1 MNPAVLQIIIGV
13 SVASAVGTAGGWALR
28 GVRAKTE
35 LGRAGT
41 RAGRETDR
49 VARVLGETQS
59 RALEMQSD
67 LTEMAAAYST
77 LREAYD
83 GVARQLEAARLH
95 VGGLEDEL
103 AVQQRSAKVAREEL
117 VQARRRVGQ
126 IEGDLRALQLLAGKA
141 EHRDYA

>member
-1 MNPAVLQIIIGV
+1 
-13 SVASAVGTAGGWALR
+13 
-28 GVRAKTE
+28 
-35 LGRAGT
+35 
-41 RAGRETDR
+41 
-49 VARVLGETQS
+49 
-59 RALEMQSD
+59 MQSD

-77 LREAYD
+77 LHEAYG
-83 GVARQLEAARLH
+83 GVATQLEAARLH

-126 IEGDLRALQLLAGKA
+126 LEGELRALQLLAGQA